1 MSTGLDALTSKEK
14 ETLRLILRGH
24 DAKSSARTLGLS
36 VHTVNERL
44 REARRKLGVTSSR
57 EAARQLLAQEGETP
71 ENPPEFDA
79 DKALGDAAQA
89 PVAADMT
96 APATRRWARFGLGH
110 GLALT
115 LIGVLAMSLILAAL
129 LLPAPFAFGG
139 RVSVPA
145 APVAAAAAAIT
156 NAEADPAAAARAA
169 EDFLVLVDE
178 RRWAESY
185 AATGVQFRELNTLER
200 WTAVSEQVRP
210 PLGTMLTRDIVGNEF
225 VPAPPQGYQV
235 IKFRSTYANGT
246 QQTESVSLAWEDGAW
261 KVAGITFEPVATLA
275 APLESSPAE
284 PVNLDAV
291 QDAARTWLALI
302 DTGTWQASHAASG
315 ASFRNAITA
324 PRWAEMI
331 AQVREPL
338 GPVVKRDVLEY
349 GSQSAPREV
358 RIVLF
363 RTDFANA
370 RGATETVTLEREG
383 GEYRVVGYW
392 IK

>member
-1 MSTGLDALTSKEK
+1 MTTSLDALTSKER

-24 DAKSSARTLGLS
+24 DAKSSARELGLS

-57 EAARQLLAQEGETP
+57 EAARRLLAEEGDTP
-71 ENPPEFDA
+71 QSSPEFHA
-79 DKALGDAAQA
+79 DKALGDAAEA
-89 PVAADMT
+89 PVAPDMT
-96 APATRRWARFGLGH
+96 APATRRSAWFGLRP

-115 LIGVLAMSLILAAL
+115 FVGVLVMSLILAAL
-129 LLPAPFAFGG
+129 LLPASL
-139 RVSVPA
+139 VSAPA
-145 APVAAAAAAIT
+145 APAVSAAAATTAEP
-156 NAEADPAAAARAA
+156 NAAAAARAA

-178 RRWAESY
+178 SRWAESY
-185 AATGVQFRELNTLER
+185 AATGAQFRTLNTLER
-200 WTAVSEQVRP
+200 WTAISEQVRT
-210 PLGTMLTRDIVGNEF
+210 PLGKMLTRDMVGNEF
-225 VPAPPQGYQV
+225 VPAPPEGYQV

-246 QQTESVSLAWEDGAW
+246 QQTERVSLAWEEGRW
-261 KVAGITFEPVATLA
+261 KVAGITFEPEATAA
-275 APLESSPAE
+275 APSDA

-302 DTGTWQASHAASG
+302 DTGKWQASHAASG
-315 ASFRNAITA
+315 ASFRSAITA

-331 AQVREPL
+331 VQAREPL
-338 GPVVKRDVLEY
+338 GPVVKRELLEY

-370 RGATETVTLEREG
+370 KGATETVTLEREG
-383 GEYRVVGYW
+383 GDYRVVGYW

>member
-1 MSTGLDALTSKEK
+1 MMTGPDALTSKEK

-24 DAKSSARTLGLS
+24 DAKSSARELGLS

-57 EAARQLLAQEGETP
+57 EAARRLLAEEGEAP
-71 ENPPEFDA
+71 ENPPQFHA
-79 DKALGDAAQA
+79 DKALGDAAEA
-89 PVAADMT
+89 PIAADMT
-96 APATRRWARFGLGH
+96 APANLRWAWFGLGP

-115 LIGVLAMSLILAAL
+115 SIGVLAMSLIFAAL
-129 LLPAPFAFGG
+129 LLPASL
-139 RVSVPA
+139 VSTPTAPA
-145 APVAAAAAAIT
+145 VSAAAATTAA
-156 NAEADPAAAARAA
+156 EPDVAAAARAA
-169 EDFLVLVDE
+169 EDFLALVDE
-178 RRWAESY
+178 GRWAESY
-185 AATGVQFRELNTLER
+185 AATGAQFRQLNTLER
-200 WTAVSEQVRP
+200 WTEVSEQVRP
-210 PLGTMLTRDIVGNEF
+210 PLGKTLTRDIVGNEF
-225 VPAPPQGYQV
+225 VPAPPQGYQL

-246 QQTESVSLAWEDGAW
+246 QQTESVSLAWEEGAW
-261 KVAGITFEPVATLA
+261 KVAGVTFEPVATAAA
-275 APLESSPAE
+275 APSDA

-291 QDAARTWLALI
+291 QGAARTWLALI
-302 DTGTWQASHAASG
+302 DKGEWQASHAASG
-315 ASFRNAITA
+315 ASFRSAITA

-338 GPVVKRDVLEY
+338 GPVAKRALLEY

-370 RGATETVTLEREG
+370 KGATETVTLEREG

>member
-57 EAARQLLAQEGETP
+57 EAARRLLAEEGDTAEM
-71 ENPPEFDA
+71 PPKFDA
-79 DKALGDAAQA
+79 DKALGDAAEA

-96 APATRRWARFGLGH
+96 APANRRWVSFGLRP

-115 LIGVLAMSLILAAL
+115 SIGVLVMSLILAAL
-129 LLPAPFAFGG
+129 LLPASPLS
-139 RVSVPA
+139 VLTPSVPA
-145 APVAAAAAAIT
+145 VTPAVAAIAT
-156 NAEADPAAAARAA
+156 AERDPAAAARAA
-169 EDFLVLVDE
+169 EDFLALVDE
-178 RRWAESY
+178 SRWAESY
-185 AATGVQFRELNTLER
+185 AATGTQFRALNTLER

-210 PLGTMLTRDIVGNEF
+210 PLGKMLTRDIVGNEF
-225 VPAPPQGYQV
+225 VPAPPQGYQL

-246 QQTESVSLAWEDGAW
+246 LQTESVSLAWEEGAW
-261 KVAGITFEPVATLA
+261 KVAGITFEPVATAA
-275 APLESSPAE
+275 APSDA

-302 DTGTWQASHAASG
+302 DIGKWQASHAASG
-315 ASFRNAITA
+315 TSFRSAITA

-331 AQVREPL
+331 GQVREPL
-338 GPVVKRDVLEY
+338 GPVAKRELLEY

-363 RTDFANA
+363 RTDFAKA
-370 RGATETVTLEREG
+370 QGATETVTLEREG

>member
-14 ETLRLILRGH
+14 DTLRLILRGH

-57 EAARQLLAQEGETP
+57 EAARQLLAEEGDDP
-71 ENPPEFDA
+71 ENLG

-89 PVAADMT
+89 SVAADET
-96 APATRRWARFGLGH
+96 APATRRWARNS
-110 GLALT
+110 LALT
-115 LIGVLAMSLILAAL
+115 SIGVLVMSLILAAF
-129 LLPAPFAFGG
+129 LLPTSP
-139 RVSVPA
+139 VSVLTPA
-145 APVAAAAAAIT
+145 APAMSASAATTTTVEPDA
-156 NAEADPAAAARAA
+156 AAAARAA
-169 EDFLVLVDE
+169 EDFLTLVDE
-178 RRWAESY
+178 SRWAESY
-185 AATGVQFRELNTLER
+185 AATGAQFRQLNTLER
-200 WTAVSEQVRP
+200 WEAVSEQVRP
-210 PLGTMLTRDIVGNEF
+210 PLGKMLTRDIVSNEF

-246 QQTESVSLAWEDGAW
+246 QQTESVSLALEEGAW
-261 KVAGITFEPVATLA
+261 KVAGISFEPVATPA
-275 APLESSPAE
+275 APVDA

-291 QDAARTWLALI
+291 QGNARNWLALI
-302 DTGTWQASHAASG
+302 DKGEWHASHTASG
-315 ASFRNAITA
+315 ASFRTAITA

-331 AQVREPL
+331 AGVREPL
-338 GPVVKRDVLEY
+338 GPVVKRELLEY
-349 GSQSAPREV
+349 GSQSAPREM

-370 RGATETVTLEREG
+370 QGATETVTLEREG